1 MIARVSSSAVV
12 GIDAVVVEVEV
23 DLALGLPA
31 FSVVGLGDAAVKE
44 SKERVRA
51 ALKNSGQKFPGH
63 RITINLAPADLKKEG
78 TGFDLPMAL
87 GILARQGIV
96 PAERLHACLIVG
108 ELSLNGRVKPVRGAL
123 SMAVAAREAGFHRF
137 LLPAENAPE
146 AAIVGGLQI
155 VPASSLGHA
164 VAFLNEEIDV
174 PAARTDLASL
184 LKENTHSPVD
194 FSDVRGQEHA
204 KRAME
209 LASAGGHNI
218 LLVGP
223 PGSGKT
229 MLTRRLP
236 TILPEMSLSE
246 CLDCT
251 KVHSV
256 AGLLAPRERI
266 IAVRPFRA
274 PHHTISDAGMI
285 GGGTHPR
292 PGEVS
297 MAHHGVLFL
306 DELPEFR
313 RNVLE
318 ALRQPLED
326 GCVTISRAMGSLTY
340 PARFMLA
347 ASMNPCPCGFFGNA
361 QHPCRCSPGEID
373 RYRKRISGPLMD
385 RIDIQIEVPAVPF
398 QELSGGC
405 RGEGSAAIRR
415 RVNRAR
421 RIQRSRYADLGIT
434 CNAQMSAP
442 MVESYC
448 LVDAETEQLLEM
460 AVSRLGFSARSY
472 HRVLKVART
481 IADLA
486 GEEAIASANVSEALQ
501 YRCFD
506 RTHEEIR

>member
-1 MIARVSSSAVV
+1 MIAKVSSSAVV

-23 DLALGLPA
+23 DLAMGLPA
-31 FSVVGLGDAAVKE
+31 FSVVGLGDAAIKE

-78 TGFDLPMAL
+78 SGFDLPIAL

-96 PAERLHACLIVG
+96 PAERLQACLIVG

-123 SMAVAAREAGFHRF
+123 SMALVARKAGFQRF

-146 AAIVGGLQI
+146 AAIVGGLHV
-155 VPASSLGHA
+155 VPAVSLA
-164 VAFLNEEIDV
+164 QTVAFLNDEIDV
-174 PAARTDLASL
+174 PAEHSDLASL
-184 LKENTHSPVD
+184 LQENAVADVD

-209 LASAGGHNI
+209 VASAGGHNI

-236 TILPEMSLSE
+236 TILPDMSLHE

-256 AGLLAPRERI
+256 AGLLAPRKRI

-318 ALRQPLED
+318 GLRQPLED
-326 GCVTISRAMGSLTY
+326 GSVTISRAMASLTY

-398 QELSGGC
+398 QELSGGS
-405 RGEGSAAIRR
+405 RGESSSAIRT

-421 RIQRSRYADLGIT
+421 QIQNVRYGATGLT
-434 CNAQMSAP
+434 CNAQMNAP
-442 MVESYC
+442 MTETYC
-448 LVDAETEQLLEM
+448 RVDTETEHLLET

-486 GEEAIASANVSEALQ
+486 GQDALGSTHVSEALQ
-501 YRCFD
+501 YRCLD
-506 RTHEEIR
+506 RTHEESL

>member
-1 MIARVSSSAVV
+1 MIAKVSSSAVV
-12 GIDAVVVEVEV
+12 GIDAVAVEVEV

-78 TGFDLPMAL
+78 SGFDLPIAL

-96 PAERLHACLIVG
+96 PAERLQACLIVG
-108 ELSLNGRVKPVRGAL
+108 ELSLNGRVKGVRGAL
-123 SMAVAAREAGFHRF
+123 SMALAAREAGFERF

-155 VPASSLGHA
+155 VPASSLA
-164 VAFLNEEIDV
+164 RTVAYLNDEIEV
-174 PAARTDLASL
+174 PAVHTELATL
-184 LKENTHSPVD
+184 LKENGVSPVD

-246 CLDCT
+246 CLECT

-256 AGLLAPRERI
+256 AGLLAPRKRI
-266 IAVRPFRA
+266 VAVRPFRA
-274 PHHTISDAGMI
+274 PHHSISDAGMI
-285 GGGTHPR
+285 GGGTHPK

-326 GCVTISRAMGSLTY
+326 GSVTISRAMGSLTY

-347 ASMNPCPCGFFGNA
+347 ASMNPCPCGFFGSP
-361 QHPCRCSPGEID
+361 QHPCRCGPGEID

-385 RIDIQIEVPAVPF
+385 RIDMQIEVPAVPF
-398 QELSGGC
+398 HELSGGC
-405 RGEGSAAIRR
+405 RGESSATIRN

-421 RIQRSRYADLGIT
+421 QIQRTRYGDQGIT

-442 MVESYC
+442 MTETYC
-448 LVDAETEQLLEM
+448 PVNAETKRLLEM
-460 AVSRLGFSARSY
+460 AVSKLGFSARSY

-486 GEEAIASANVSEALQ
+486 GQDDMAAAHVSEALQ

-506 RTHEEIR
+506 RTHEEML

>member
-1 MIARVSSSAVV
+1 MIAKVSSSAVV

-23 DLALGLPA
+23 DLAMGLPA

-44 SKERVRA
+44 SKERVRS

-78 TGFDLPMAL
+78 SGFDLPIAL

-96 PAERLHACLIVG
+96 PAERLQACLIVG

-123 SMAVAAREAGFHRF
+123 AMALAARQAGFQHF
-137 LLPAENAPE
+137 LLPAENALE
-146 AAIVGGLQI
+146 AAIVGGLHV
-155 VPASSLGHA
+155 VPAVSLA
-164 VAFLNEEIDV
+164 QTVAFLNDEIDV
-174 PAARTDLASL
+174 PAEQTDLASL
-184 LKENTHSPVD
+184 LQENAVADVD

-209 LASAGGHNI
+209 VASAGGHNI

-236 TILPEMSLSE
+236 TILPEMSLPE

-318 ALRQPLED
+318 GLRQPLED
-326 GCVTISRAMGSLTY
+326 GCVTISRAMASLTY

-385 RIDIQIEVPAVPF
+385 RIDIQIEVPPVPF
-398 QELSGGC
+398 QELSGGS
-405 RGEGSAAIRR
+405 RGESSSAIRT

-421 RIQRSRYADLGIT
+421 QIQNTRYGATGLT

-442 MVESYC
+442 MTETYC
-448 LVDAETEQLLEM
+448 RVDAETEHLLEM

-481 IADLA
+481 IADLN
-486 GEEAIASANVSEALQ
+486 GEDTLGSTHVSEALQ

-506 RTHEEIR
+506 RAHEEIL